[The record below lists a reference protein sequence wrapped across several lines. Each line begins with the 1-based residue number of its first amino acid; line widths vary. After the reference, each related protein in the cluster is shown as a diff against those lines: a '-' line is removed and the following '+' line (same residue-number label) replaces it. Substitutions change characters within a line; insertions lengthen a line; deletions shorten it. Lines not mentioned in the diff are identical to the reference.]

1 MSFNESNFSILYMH
15 TWYVC
20 MRPLAAE
27 GDITMNDD
35 VAVYIDPLKP
45 RNRGKEMIPW
55 REMETI
61 ANATVFI
68 KGE

>member
-27 GDITMNDD
+27 DITMNDEA
-35 VAVYIDPLKP
+35 AVHIDPLKP
-45 RNRGKEMIPW
+45 RNRGQETMPW
-55 REMETI
+55 REIVTI